1 MRHLATNQASSQ
13 PESLETWVT
22 AKDHFTPASPPHPSN
37 RLQHAQVRHALS
49 VGNTKRHVTVNV
61 CETSPRRP

>member
-49 VGNTKRHVTVNV
+49 VGNTQSGT
-61 CETSPRRP
+61 